1 MQHQKYFL
9 KSFFCASCKIR
20 FFIDFANWTIHGIAV
35 TTVDGEAK
43 SYCNKSIEFDQS
55 LISPLIEDLTLAWT
69 NDHANSPATNKLWKF
84 EWLKHGSC
92 GLDINPINT
101 EFKYFSKG
109 KSDYFRNEVYFR
121 NFFSVGMAWK
131 IPTV

>member
-1 MQHQKYFL
+1 MYPT
-9 KSFFCASCKIR
+9 KSQSLNQQLPLVGPRALSADSRSKIR

-109 KSDYFRNEVYFR
+109 IKSEFLR
-121 NFFSVGMAWK
+121 SK
-131 IPTV
+131 L